1 MPHLAARLRSAAVDE
16 WDPEAGMDEAEH
28 VEPIHQDASQETEV
42 QAVVG
47 TLREVS
53 VQAEAIAGLIK
64 VCMQRCALT
73 TVQ

>member
-1 MPHLAARLRSAAVDE
+1 
-16 WDPEAGMDEAEH
+16 MDEAEH

-64 VCMQRCALT
+64 ACYRCALT